1 MKRRRALSSRGEE
14 RLPFSKV
21 LTYTYF
27 NLFHFLQTGSF
38 LLSESTCLAQSVIRS
53 RPLFAPLTVRQDST
67 ITHTGIPGA
76 LLNFSSQI
84 PDMARSSCEK
94 EDGQAARWL
103 LEAIFISSSLSLSSH
118 MQHWYVHPLPCVRAA
133 EVPTLGSFWGM
144 STHKTEERCQKQAH
158 IQHACISHHSS
169 PGSICKESRT
179 KSTSNWTFCEINS
192 KQRNSIWRPRF
203 LGILLYPALSGLAV
217 ISLDSNARDDCVLA
231 QTLKPSC
238 CQSLPAASPKWGCSE
253 GQTWATN
260 ACISFS

>member
-144 STHKTEERCQKQAH
+144 STHKTEKGAKNKLTFSMLVFLTTAPQDPYARNQEQ
-158 IQHACISHHSS
+158 S
-169 PGSICKESRT
+169 P
-179 KSTSNWTFCEINS
+179 
-192 KQRNSIWRPRF
+192 P
-203 LGILLYPALSGLAV
+203 
-217 ISLDSNARDDCVLA
+217 
-231 QTLKPSC
+231 QTEHFVK
-238 CQSLPAASPKWGCSE
+238 
-253 GQTWATN
+253 
-260 ACISFS
+260 